1 VTLRSPL
8 VPVLVAGTLIALAW
22 VALPAGPARD
32 ATLLLAALV
41 AGAGVVRRAVLAL
54 RRGHVGIEALVAVA
68 ALGAVVIGEH
78 WEAAA
83 VTFLF
88 GLGHALEARAMGRTR
103 RAVAELL
110 ELLPDHV
117 RVLRGDAEVEL
128 DPSEVRAGD
137 LVVVRPGE
145 RVPVDG
151 RVERG
156 RAAVDESTLT
166 GESMPVDKGPG
177 DAVATGTS
185 AHGYLEVRAEAVGA
199 DTTLARVVHQ
209 VEAAQEARPARQRAI
224 ERFAR
229 FYTPAVVLASALAF
243 ALTRDAHM
251 ALTLLVIACPGA
263 LVIAT
268 PIALVAGI
276 GRSARDGVLI
286 KGGDALERFAR
297 TAVIAFDK
305 TGTLTLGRPRV
316 SDVVLAGGAA
326 AEPPAGGAQRTLD
339 PAALRLVALAARAE
353 TGSEHPLALAL
364 RAAAGTPGG
373 DRPDEVETVSGGGA
387 SATIDG
393 ATVVVGSPR
402 FLDEAGVRIAGGDLA
417 ALDALRARGSTVA
430 GVARGGRFEGWIG
443 FADAVRPHAADAL
456 ADLRALGARRLVMLT
471 GDHALAAAPI
481 ADGLGIDDVRSGLL
495 PGDKAAQV
503 AELGALGGVVA
514 MVGDGVNDAPALA
527 RADVGVAMGVAGTR
541 VALEAAPVALMRDD
555 LRALAA
561 ALATAQR
568 TMRVVR
574 QNLAI
579 ALGTVAILA
588 IGVLAGHVHMALG
601 MLVHQG
607 SVLLV
612 VINALRLTRSQ
623 AGSAAARRP
632 AGSDAASPSH
642 QTRTRS
648 ATASGSL
655 S

>member
-1 VTLRSPL
+1 MTLRSPL
-8 VPVLVAGTLIALAW
+8 LPVLVAGTLIVFAWLGLAS
-22 VALPAGPARD
+22 GPVRD
-32 ATLLLAALV
+32 AALLAAAVV
-41 AGAGVVRRAVLAL
+41 AGAGVAHRASLAL
-54 RRGHVGIEALVAVA
+54 RRGHVGIEALVALA
-68 ALGAVVIGEH
+68 ALGAVAIGEY

-88 GLGHALEARAMGRTR
+88 GLGHMLEARAMGRTR

-110 ELLPDHV
+110 DLLPDHV
-117 RVLRGDAEVEL
+117 RVLRGDAEVDV

-177 DAVATGTS
+177 DAVATGAS

-199 DTTLARVVHQ
+199 DTTLARVVHL

-243 ALTRDAHM
+243 ALTRDAHI

-305 TGTLTLGRPRV
+305 TGTLTLGRPRA
-316 SDVVLAGGAA
+316 SDVVLAGGEAF
-326 AEPPAGGAQRTLD
+326 EVPPDALERTLD
-339 PAALRLVALAARAE
+339 PGALRLVALAARAE

-364 RAAAGTPGG
+364 RTAAGTPVGA
-373 DRPDEVETVSGGGA
+373 RPDQVESVSGGGA
-387 SATIDG
+387 R
-393 ATVVVGSPR
+393 ATVDGSRVAVGSPR
-402 FLDEAGVRIAGGDLA
+402 FLAEAGVRLAAGDLA
-417 ALDALRARGSTVA
+417 ALDALRARGRTVA

-443 FADAVRPHAADAL
+443 FADAVRPHAAEAIAAL
-456 ADLRALGARRLVMLT
+456 RSLGARRLVMLT
-471 GDHALAAAPI
+471 GDHALAAAAV
-481 ADGLGIDDVRSGLL
+481 ADELGIDDVRAGLL
-495 PGDKAAQV
+495 PGDKATHV

-588 IGVLAGHVHMALG
+588 VGVLAGHVHMALG
-601 MLVHQG
+601 MLVHQV

-612 VINALRLTRSQ
+612 VLNAVRLTRAQ
-623 AGSAAARRP
+623 AGSSAAGAL
-632 AGSDAASPSH
+632 AGSSGASASH